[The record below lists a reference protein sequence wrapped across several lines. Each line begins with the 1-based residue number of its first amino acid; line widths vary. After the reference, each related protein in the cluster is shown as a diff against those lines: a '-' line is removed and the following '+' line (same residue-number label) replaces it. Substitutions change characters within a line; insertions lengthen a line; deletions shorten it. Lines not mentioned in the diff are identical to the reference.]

1 MASQGSSLW
10 THAIC
15 GFGQSR
21 NKKMTIDREK
31 AAGLL
36 KERGLKVT
44 RQRTAVLEAIWARPQ
59 EHLTA
64 EEIYESVKVGC
75 PDIGLATVYRT
86 IQLLRDMRLIDRID
100 FDDGF
105 VRYEMGSALESAGKH
120 RHHHLIC
127 IKCGRVTPFQDDL
140 LEGLEGRIAATT
152 GFRVVNHE
160 VKLYGYCVE
169 CGGDLIEEKR
179 E

>member
-1 MASQGSSLW
+1 MAVEE
-10 THAIC
+10 
-15 GFGQSR
+15 
-21 NKKMTIDREK
+21 DRFK
-31 AAGLL
+31 QLI
-36 KERGLKVT
+36 KDKGLKVT
-44 RQRTAVLEAIWARPQ
+44 RQRLAVLEAIASCPK

-64 EEIYESVKVGC
+64 EEIFELVKVDC
-75 PDIGLATVYRT
+75 PEIGLATVYRT
-86 IQLLRDMRLIDRID
+86 IQLLNGLHLIDRVN

-105 VRYEMGSALESAGKH
+105 VRYEMGSALESGLRH

-127 IKCGRVTPFQDDL
+127 IKCGKVISFQDDL
-140 LEGLEGRIAATT
+140 LEGLEEKIAETT

-160 VKLYGYCVE
+160 VKLYGYCME

>member
-1 MASQGSSLW
+1 MAVDKGRFTQLL
-10 THAIC
+10 
-15 GFGQSR
+15 
-21 NKKMTIDREK
+21 REK
-31 AAGLL
+31 
-36 KERGLKVT
+36 GLKVT
-44 RQRTAVLEAIWARPQ
+44 NQRLRVLEAIASCPE

-64 EEIYESVKVGC
+64 EEIYELVKADG
-75 PDIGLATVYRT
+75 PEIGLATVYRT
-86 IQLLRDMRLIDRID
+86 IQLLNELHLIDRIN

-105 VRYEMGSALESAGKH
+105 VRYEMGSAQERERRH

-127 IKCGRVTPFQDDL
+127 MKCGRVISFQDDL
-140 LEGLEGRIAATT
+140 LEELEEKIARTT

>member
-1 MASQGSSLW
+1 MAVEE
-10 THAIC
+10 
-15 GFGQSR
+15 
-21 NKKMTIDREK
+21 DRFK
-31 AAGLL
+31 QLI
-36 KERGLKVT
+36 KDKGLKVT
-44 RQRTAVLEAIWARPQ
+44 RQRLAVLEAIASCPK

-64 EEIYESVKVGC
+64 EEIFELVKVDC
-75 PDIGLATVYRT
+75 PEIGLATVYRT
-86 IQLLRDMRLIDRID
+86 IQLLNGLHLIDRVN

-105 VRYEMGSALESAGKH
+105 VRYEMGSALEGTGKH

-127 IKCGRVTPFQDDL
+127 IKCGRVISFQDDL
-140 LEGLEGRIAATT
+140 LEELEGKIAATT

>member
-1 MASQGSSLW
+1 MAFFDKG
-10 THAIC
+10 
-15 GFGQSR
+15 
-21 NKKMTIDREK
+21 K
-31 AAGLL
+31 AEQLL
-36 KERGLKVT
+36 KRKGLRVT
-44 RQRTAVLEAIWARPQ
+44 RQRTAVLEAIGSRPR

-64 EEIYESVKVGC
+64 EEIFELVKVDC

-86 IQLLRDMRLIDRID
+86 IQLLGSLHLIDRIN

-105 VRYEMGSALESAGKH
+105 VRYEMGSALEGTGKH

-127 IKCGRVTPFQDDL
+127 IKCGRVISFQDDL
-140 LEGLEGRIAATT
+140 LEELEREIAATT

>member
-1 MASQGSSLW
+1 MA
-10 THAIC
+10 
-15 GFGQSR
+15 
-21 NKKMTIDREK
+21 IDRRRAEE
-31 AAGLL
+31 LL
-36 KERGLKVT
+36 KEKGLKVT
-44 RQRTAVLEAIWARPQ
+44 RQRMAVLEAIGSCPQ

-64 EEIYESVKVGC
+64 EEIFELVKVGC

-86 IQLLRDMRLIDRID
+86 IQLLRDLRLVDRIE
-100 FDDGF
+100 FDDGI

-120 RHHHLIC
+120 RHHHLVC

-140 LEGLEGRIAATT
+140 LEELEGKIAETA

>member
-1 MASQGSSLW
+1 
-10 THAIC
+10 
-15 GFGQSR
+15 
-21 NKKMTIDREK
+21 MTVGEDRFK
-31 AAGLL
+31 LLL
-36 KERGLKVT
+36 KDRGLKVT
-44 RQRTAVLEAIWARPQ
+44 RQRVAVLEALASCPK

-64 EEIYESVKVGC
+64 EEIFELVKVDC
-75 PDIGLATVYRT
+75 PEIGLATVYRT
-86 IQLLRDMRLIDRID
+86 IQLLNGLNLIDRVN

-105 VRYEMGSALESAGKH
+105 VRYEMGSALDSGLRH

-127 IKCGRVTPFQDDL
+127 IKCGRVISFQKDL
-140 LEGLEGRIAATT
+140 LEGMEAKIAETA

-160 VKLYGYCVE
+160 IRLYGYCME

>member
-1 MASQGSSLW
+1 MAVDK
-10 THAIC
+10 
-15 GFGQSR
+15 R
-21 NKKMTIDREK
+21 KVER
-31 AAGLL
+31 LL
-36 KERGLKVT
+36 KEKGLKVT
-44 RQRTAVLEAIWARPQ
+44 RQRMAVLEVMEACPQ

-64 EEIYESVKVGC
+64 EEIFELVKADC

-86 IQLLRDMRLIDRID
+86 IQLLNGLHLIDRIN

-105 VRYEMGSALESAGKH
+105 VRYEMGSALESAGRH

-127 IKCGRVTPFQDDL
+127 IKCGKVISFQDDL
-140 LEGLEGRIAATT
+140 CEELEGKIAATT

-169 CGGDLIEEKR
+169 CGGDLD
-179 E
+179 

>member
-1 MASQGSSLW
+1 MAVDKGRF
-10 THAIC
+10 A
-15 GFGQSR
+15 
-21 NKKMTIDREK
+21 D
-31 AAGLL
+31 LL
-36 KERGLKVT
+36 KEKGLKVT
-44 RQRTAVLEAIWARPQ
+44 NQRMRVMEAIASCPG

-64 EEIYESVKVGC
+64 EEIYELVKADY

-86 IQLLRDMRLIDRID
+86 IQLLNELHLIDRIN

-105 VRYEMGSALESAGKH
+105 VRYEMGSTQERGQKH

-127 IKCGRVTPFQDDL
+127 MKCGKVFSFQDDL
-140 LEGLEGRIAATT
+140 LEELEGKIARTT
-152 GFRVVNHE
+152 GFCVVNHE